1 MQLETVAQQTAR
13 LLLESGVDTVFG
25 LPGGENLV
33 LLEALRRAGVRFF
46 LTRHESS
53 ALFMA
58 AVTARLTGRVSA
70 CLTTLGPGAANSV
83 AGVAHAFLDRCPVLL
98 FTAQLS
104 EDQLATATHQALDL
118 ARLFSPI
125 TKGTFQLQASRD
137 GQTLARAYSL
147 ATAGRPGPVLVQ
159 VAADVAASP
168 TTHWA
173 TLVSP
178 GAEPEFVPEQM
189 ATARQLLAQAQRS
202 VIVAGLGLEPERPYR
217 ALARLAQAWAVPVV
231 TTPIAKG
238 ALPEDHP
245 LAAGVIGLTASDP
258 AYRIIDEADCILALG
273 FDVVELVKPW
283 RQEARLIWLAPWPND
298 QPRLPASAELVG
310 SIEAGLRQ
318 LAEVQ
323 PNHKPGWAERQLSGL
338 RRVRDQRSLPQGS
351 DGRLSPQSVIDAVRS
366 SSPRE
371 TIAVTD
377 VGAHKILA
385 GLRWPSYLPNS
396 YLVSN
401 GLSSMGFGLPAA
413 VAASRLYPHRP
424 VVCFTG
430 DGGLAMALGELSLAA
445 ALSTPLIVVA
455 FNDGALE
462 LIRAKQLRSGFEV
475 YGTTFTNPDF
485 SDIARAF
492 GIRYFRAE
500 DGDGCAAATR
510 EAIDHGRPV
519 IVEAL
524 IDPAAYPLGTG

>member
-1 MQLETVAQQTAR
+1 MQRETVAQQTAR

-33 LLEALRRAGVRFF
+33 FLEALRRAGLRFI

-53 ALFMA
+53 AMFMA
-58 AVTARLTGRVSA
+58 AVTARLTGRVSV
-70 CLTTLGPGAANSV
+70 CLSTLGPGAANSV

-104 EDQLATATHQALDL
+104 REQLATTTHQALDL
-118 ARLFSPI
+118 ASLFSPI
-125 TKGTFQLQASRD
+125 TKGTFQLQPSLD
-137 GQTLARAYSL
+137 GETLARAYSL
-147 ATAGRPGPVLVQ
+147 AAAGRPGPVLIQ
-159 VAADVAASP
+159 LAADVAASP

-173 TLVSP
+173 SLASP
-178 GAEPEFVPEQM
+178 VAEPKLDPEQV
-189 ATARQLLAQAQRS
+189 AAARQLLAQAKRT
-202 VIVAGLGLEPERPYR
+202 VIVAGLGLEPERPYG
-217 ALARLAQAWAVPVV
+217 AFARLAETWSAPVV

-245 LAAGVIGLTASDP
+245 LAAGVIGLTASDL
-258 AYRIIDEADCILALG
+258 AYQIIDEADCILALG

-283 RQEARLIWLAPWPND
+283 QQDAPLIWLAPWPND
-298 QPRLPASAELVG
+298 KPKLPASAELVG

-318 LAEVQ
+318 LTRVQ
-323 PNHKPGWAERQLSGL
+323 SNHEPGWADQRLSALRQT
-338 RRVRDQRSLPQGS
+338 RDQATVPYGS
-351 DGRLSPQSVIDAVRS
+351 DGFMSPQSVIDAVRS
-366 SSPRE
+366 NSPRE

-385 GLRWPSYLPNS
+385 GLRWPSFVPNS

-445 ALSTPLIVVA
+445 ALPTPLIVVV

-462 LIRAKQLRSGFEV
+462 LIRAKQLRAGFEI
-475 YGTTFTNPDF
+475 YGTTFTNPDY
-485 SDIARAF
+485 SAIARAF
-492 GIRYFRAE
+492 GIRYFRPK
-500 DGDGCAAATR
+500 DGDGCAAAVR
-510 EAIDHGRPV
+510 EAIDYGRPSL
-519 IVEAL
+519 IEAV
-524 IDPAAYPLGTG
+524 IDPAAYPFGAG